1 MLFDFKISSRDVPG
15 GSLVKNGGSVVHW
28 FSGLPANAGDTGSI
42 PGLGAKI
49 SHALAPL
56 SLPTVITEEQVPRAP
71 TPKLGKDTTKRS
83 PRTAPREDPPLT
95 ATRES
100 QCAAVKTQ
108 HTKLS

>member
-28 FSGLPANAGDTGSI
+28 FSGLPANAGDTDLM

-56 SLPTVITEEQVPRAP
+56 SLPTVTTEAQVPRAP
-71 TPKLGKDTTKRS
+71 TPKLGKDTINRS
-83 PRTAPREDPPLT
+83 PCTTLREDPLT
-95 ATRES
+95 
-100 QCAAVKTQ
+100 
-108 HTKLS
+108 HYN